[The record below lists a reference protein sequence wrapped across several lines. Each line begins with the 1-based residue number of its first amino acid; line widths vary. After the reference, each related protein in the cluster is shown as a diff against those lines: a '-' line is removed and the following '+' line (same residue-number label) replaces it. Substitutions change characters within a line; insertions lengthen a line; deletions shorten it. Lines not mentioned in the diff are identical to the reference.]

1 MPQYVPLF
9 SSEQARAIDRDAQ
22 RLLKLPEYALMQRA
36 GAAAW
41 RALQQHWPPPQQS
54 SRPQRIGIACGPGNN
69 GGDGTV
75 LGGLARESGREV
87 VIVRLPDGAP
97 RSDAARKARAE
108 WETGD
113 CAVREFDGTLPQVD
127 LWVDALFGIGL
138 TRAPEGAAQALIEAI
153 NAAGVE
159 VFALDVPSGVDADN
173 GHVPGVAIRATRTLS
188 FIVDKRGLHTGAA
201 LEHVGAVQIDTLG
214 VAGEIIAT
222 HTPAAGL
229 AHWDTLDGWLPPR
242 RRNAHKGD
250 FGHLLC
256 VGGEHGTGGAIV
268 LSAEAA
274 LRTGAGLVSVATRAD
289 HVAMLLAR
297 RPEVMARGVEDSADF
312 DPLCERA
319 SALAVGPGLGQG
331 EWGRALL
338 SAALS
343 TNKPLVLDA
352 DALNLLP
359 EMLREKHPG
368 PLRDCV
374 LTPHPG
380 EAARLLDITAA
391 QVQADRYAAA
401 QALAA
406 RYGCCAVL
414 KGAGSIVAAPDATPV
429 VIAAGNPGMAV
440 GGMGDVLT
448 GVIGGLRAQQLS
460 AFDAAVCGVL
470 LHALAGDAAA
480 IDGGERGML
489 ASDLFPHL
497 RRLANSCA

>member
-9 SSEQARAIDRDAQ
+9 STEQARAIDRDAQ
-22 RLLKLPEYALMQRA
+22 RVLGVAEYALMQRA

-41 RALQQHWPPPQQS
+41 RVLLQHWPQA
-54 SRPQRIGIACGPGNN
+54 QRIGIACGPGNN

-87 VIVRLPDGAP
+87 VVVRLPDGAP
-97 RSDAARKARAE
+97 RSELARKACGE
-108 WETGD
+108 WETG
-113 CAVREFDGTLPQVD
+113 ARVIREFDGTLPQVD

-153 NAAGVE
+153 NATGLD
-159 VFALDVPSGVDADN
+159 VFALDVPSGVDADSGN
-173 GHVPGVAIRATRTLS
+173 VPGVAIRATRTLS
-188 FIVDKRGLHTGAA
+188 LIIDKRGLHTGAA
-201 LEHVGAVQIDTLG
+201 LEHVGGLQIDALG
-214 VAGEIIAT
+214 VTDEVIAS
-222 HTPAAGL
+222 HIPVARLARLDMLAEWLTPR
-229 AHWDTLDGWLPPR
+229 H
-242 RRNAHKGD
+242 RNANKGD
-250 FGHLLC
+250 YGHVLC
-256 VGGEHGTGGAIV
+256 VGGEHGSGGAIA

-274 LRTGAGLVSVATRAD
+274 LRSGAGLVSVATRAD
-289 HVAMLLAR
+289 HVSMLLAR
-297 RPEVMARGVEDSADF
+297 RPEVMVRGVEDSADF
-312 DPLCERA
+312 NALCERA
-319 SALAVGPGLGQG
+319 SVLAIGPGLGQG

-338 SAALS
+338 SAALAV
-343 TNKPLVLDA
+343 NKPLVLDA

-359 EMLREKHPG
+359 EMLRAKPASV
-368 PLRDCV
+368 LRDCV

-380 EAARLLDITAA
+380 EAARLLNLTTA

-414 KGAGSIVAAPDATPV
+414 KGAGSIVAAPDATPA

-448 GVIGGLRAQQLS
+448 GVIAAMRAQHLS
-460 AFDAAVCGVL
+460 GFDAAVCGAL

-480 IDGGERGML
+480 IDSGERGL
-489 ASDLFPHL
+489 IASDLFPQL
-497 RRLANSCA
+497 RRLANPCA